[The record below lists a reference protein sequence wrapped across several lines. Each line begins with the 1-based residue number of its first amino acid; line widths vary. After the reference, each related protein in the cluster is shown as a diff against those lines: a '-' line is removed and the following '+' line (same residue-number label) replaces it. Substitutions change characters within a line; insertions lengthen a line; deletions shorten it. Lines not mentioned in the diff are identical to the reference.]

1 MSDTV
6 TVALRTVTGTKEC
19 RRLRRSGH
27 VPAVLYGH
35 GEACV
40 DLSAPREAVEAFIR
54 HGSRFVE
61 LVGAVKTSAV
71 IRELQWD
78 TFGTEPIHVDFLRVS
93 RSDRVKVKVP
103 LDIKGECP
111 GQRAGGVVTL
121 VLHELELECTADT
134 IPDHIHAHVGHLEL
148 GHSIKVKDLEL
159 PKAALALHDADET
172 VVSCLLPSKKGEEI
186 PAGPAEPEVIG
197 RKATEEGEEGATTKS

>member
-6 TVALRTVTGTKEC
+6 EVALRKGTGTKEC

-35 GEACV
+35 GEKCV
-40 DLSAPREAVEAFIR
+40 DLSAPREAVHAFIR

-71 IRELQWD
+71 IRDLQWD

-93 RSDRVKVKVP
+93 RTDRVKVKVP
-103 LDIKGECP
+103 VDLKG
-111 GQRAGGVVTL
+111 
-121 VLHELELECTADT
+121 
-134 IPDHIHAHVGHLEL
+134 
-148 GHSIKVKDLEL
+148 
-159 PKAALALHDADET
+159 
-172 VVSCLLPSKKGEEI
+172 
-186 PAGPAEPEVIG
+186 
-197 RKATEEGEEGATTKS
+197 